1 MIPVY
6 SHIPLLTVCVHGNLI
21 VLVDT
26 LKNPSCIV
34 RHANSFTSGVPRI
47 DFSGIICA
55 GLAECRGMIFCS
67 AGKMCK

>member
-6 SHIPLLTVCVHGNLI
+6 SHIPLLTVCVYGSII

-34 RHANSFTSGVPRI
+34 RHAKSFASGMPRI
-47 DFSGIICA
+47 YFSGIIFV
-55 GLAECRGMIFCS
+55 GLEQIRGMIFGRPGNCV
-67 AGKMCK
+67 